1 MDDTQQQLQAT
12 QAALAEMQLLYET
25 SRRISAA
32 ADVEEVIAAYLE
44 HVAVRGRY
52 TCTIV
57 LYEFNEQGER
67 QKVRI
72 CGRWSPTEGLSL
84 AQNFI
89 PYAADSLDAP
99 LDAGQTI
106 TIGDVYTDPRVTES
120 LRDIQRQSNR
130 PALVFIPLLVAGQRI
145 GLVILSY
152 PEITNWPTN
161 ELRPYEVTAT
171 QLAIGIS
178 TRLQQRLLFA
188 SGQALAVLQERH
200 RLAREL
206 HDSVTQLIF
215 SITLIAQSISPA
227 WKRSAAEGEKR
238 VNRLLELSQQ
248 AMTEMRALLFELR
261 SPEAITPSS
270 DTATILPGI
279 WQVQRDGLVK
289 ALRQHLKSVNRYG
302 PTVTLNVNG
311 YQAQPLEQEMALYRI
326 TQEALN
332 NIVKHARAR
341 LVTIECGQKDQHS
354 YLQVID
360 DGVGFAAATSDQP
373 SLTGGFGLRT
383 MRERAEA
390 LGGALDIT
398 SVLGKGTQVR
408 VQLPLV
414 SLASSTP
421 EKP

>member
-130 PALVFIPLLVAGQRI
+130 PALDR
-145 GLVILSY
+145 
-152 PEITNWPTN
+152 
-161 ELRPYEVTAT
+161 
-171 QLAIGIS
+171 
-178 TRLQQRLLFA
+178 
-188 SGQALAVLQERH
+188 
-200 RLAREL
+200 
-206 HDSVTQLIF
+206 
-215 SITLIAQSISPA
+215 
-227 WKRSAAEGEKR
+227 
-238 VNRLLELSQQ
+238 
-248 AMTEMRALLFELR
+248 
-261 SPEAITPSS
+261 
-270 DTATILPGI
+270 
-279 WQVQRDGLVK
+279 
-289 ALRQHLKSVNRYG
+289 KSV
-302 PTVTLNVNG
+302 V
-311 YQAQPLEQEMALYRI
+311 
-326 TQEALN
+326 
-332 NIVKHARAR
+332 
-341 LVTIECGQKDQHS
+341 
-354 YLQVID
+354 
-360 DGVGFAAATSDQP
+360 
-373 SLTGGFGLRT
+373 
-383 MRERAEA
+383 
-390 LGGALDIT
+390 
-398 SVLGKGTQVR
+398 
-408 VQLPLV
+408 
-414 SLASSTP
+414 
-421 EKP
+421 